1 MGVIKMSKN
10 IKIATVVMSLG
21 LVLFAY
27 QNCSQIQPGL
37 LVTDNKA
44 SSLSVDDGTQAIIF
58 DEQDNIIEVVP
69 ETPVVEEQAPVEQE
83 MPAEQ
88 QDAEPVV
95 TAPVEQE
102 ETAAPAPEVVVE
114 EPMKENQPDKQPIKE
129 EIVKEEVIAQNEEE
143 VEQEETAEVIQASSC
158 VELAQKHKN
167 SIDVSKLDAGAKIS
181 LLKGKTFIYSSAG
194 PKAISSLSI
203 GKACGRTILCDVTIE
218 KIGEVNG
225 RLDLYKDSSVKEYDS
240 QPKNIKRRQ

>member
-1 MGVIKMSKN
+1 
-10 IKIATVVMSLG
+10 MSLG

-69 ETPVVEEQAPVEQE
+69 EAPVVEEQAPVEQE

-95 TAPVEQE
+95 VAPVVQD
-102 ETAAPAPEVVVE
+102 ETTAPAPEVVVE

-129 EIVKEEVIAQNEEE
+129 EVTAQNEEE
-143 VEQEETAEVIQASSC
+143 FEQEETAEVIQASSC
-158 VELAQKHKN
+158 VELAQKYKN
-167 SIDVSKLDAGAKIS
+167 SIDVSKLDVGAKIAV
-181 LLKGKTFIYSSAG
+181 LKGKTFIYSSAG
-194 PKAISSLSI
+194 SKAISSLSI

-225 RLDLYKDSSVKEYDS
+225 RLDLFKDSSVKEYDS
-240 QPKNIKRRQ
+240 QPKNIKSRQ

>member
-1 MGVIKMSKN
+1 MGVIKMNKN
-10 IKIATVVMSLG
+10 IKLATVMVSLG

-44 SSLSVDDGTQAIIF
+44 GALSVDGDTQAIIL
-58 DEQDNIIEVVP
+58 DQDNNIVDVVP
-69 ETPVVEEQAPVEQE
+69 SQDSVSTPDATPPAEEQV
-83 MPAEQ
+83 Q
-88 QDAEPVV
+88 QVDPVV
-95 TAPVEQE
+95 TTVEHTEKDDDDDKDKDHDDKNAEHEEDDDNDNDSNIAESEESQE
-102 ETAAPAPEVVVE
+102 E
-114 EPMKENQPDKQPIKE
+114 
-129 EIVKEEVIAQNEEE
+129 
-143 VEQEETAEVIQASSC
+143 IQASSC
-158 VELAQKHKN
+158 IELARKHKDA
-167 SIDVSKLDAGAKIS
+167 IDVSQLAEGTKIS

-203 GKACGRTILCDVTIE
+203 GKSCGRTILCDVTIE

-225 RLDLYKDSSVKEYDS
+225 RLDLYKDSSVKEYGS